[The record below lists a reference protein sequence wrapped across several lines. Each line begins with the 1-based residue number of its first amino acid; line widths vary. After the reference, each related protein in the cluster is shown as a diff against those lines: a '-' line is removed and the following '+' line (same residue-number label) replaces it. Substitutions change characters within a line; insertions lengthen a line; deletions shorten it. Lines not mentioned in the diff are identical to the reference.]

1 MKFLMMF
8 SSLISSPAFAS
19 TAVSDLG
26 VFLNKN
32 IDQFED
38 RLLCS
43 ALDANYIHI
52 NVGSS
57 VAFDIPKI
65 VEVALV
71 PEFTLIWTKENEGQ

>member
-1 MKFLMMF
+1 MRYLMMF
-8 SSLISSPAFAS
+8 ISLTYSQAFAS
-19 TAVSDLG
+19 TGVSDLG
-26 VFLNKN
+26 IFLNKN

-71 PEFTLIWTKENEGQ
+71 PEFTLIWTKENEVQ